1 MPILGR
7 LTRHPTPARN
17 HPPRQPP
24 VRDRCATRDV
34 PSVRVRR
41 GCGVREAVQRERD
54 RRPRLPGRRL
64 RVEQFKKV
72 DFVPFLEKKPVRVF
86 TSRPDPPRF
95 GFSDGKAQ
103 RGGTERESEGVG

>member
-1 MPILGR
+1 M
-7 LTRHPTPARN
+7 
-17 HPPRQPP
+17 Q
-24 VRDRCATRDV
+24 
-34 PSVRVRR
+34 SVRVRR

-72 DFVPFLEKKPVRVF
+72 DFVPFLEKKPVRVS